1 MKVKHELLPLTSM
14 RFFLAAWVVIYH
26 QTFGEP
32 LSPEFLGTLPTPVY
46 DLLRTGYIAVG
57 VFFVLSG
64 FVLALNYSLAESWS
78 KRSFLSFAIARLSRI
93 YPVYV
98 LGMLLVT
105 PVILG
110 PQLFPFSP
118 FGVARKLFSGTL
130 NLLMVQAWLP
140 QAALTWNS
148 PGWSLSD
155 EAFFYA
161 CFPVLG
167 LWLWRIR
174 GIRKCLGM
182 LAVLWAA
189 ELALPMAAVLL
200 PFAGF
205 GDLPA
210 VAAPSITNLWAGI
223 VKFNPLL
230 QLPLFCSGILT
241 ARIFLLLK
249 DSRLQNRG
257 HWLYVPGILCGA
269 VVIFSAHRIPYPL
282 LHNGLLL
289 PSYFAV
295 ILGFGLNGGILAKLL
310 SHRVVV
316 FLGKAS
322 YSQYILQY
330 PARLLFVYL
339 TRNRIAG
346 VPGVT
351 LQFMLLLLMSSL
363 AYRFLEEP
371 AHQFLRKIGRSWV
384 DGSPSPPRQSVA
396 VG

>member
-1 MKVKHELLPLTSM
+1 MGYKRMKVKHELLPLTSM
-14 RFFLAAWVVIYH
+14 RFFLAAWVVLFH
-26 QTFGEP
+26 QTDWQP
-32 LSPEFLGTLPTPVY
+32 LSPAFLRILPAAIY
-46 DLLRTGYIAVG
+46 DVLRTGYIAVG

-78 KRSFLSFAIARLSRI
+78 KRSFLSFAVARFSRI

-98 LGMLLVT
+98 LGMFLVS

-110 PQLFPFSP
+110 PELFPFSP
-118 FGVARKLFSGTL
+118 FGLARKLFSGTL

-140 QAALTWNS
+140 QAAVTWNS

-161 CFPVLG
+161 CFPIVG
-167 LWLWRIR
+167 LWLWRMS

-200 PFAGF
+200 PIAGF

-210 VAAPSITNLWAGI
+210 VAAPSNTNLWASI
-223 VKFNPLL
+223 VKYNPLL
-230 QLPLFCSGILT
+230 QLPLFLSGILT

-249 DSRLQNRG
+249 DSRLRNRG
-257 HWLYVPGILCGA
+257 YWLYVPGILCGA
-269 VVIFSAHRIPYPL
+269 VVISNAHRIPYPL

-289 PSYFAV
+289 PSYCAV
-295 ILGFGLNGGILAKLL
+295 ILGFGLNGGMFAKLL

-322 YSQYILQY
+322 YSQYLLQY

-339 TRNRIAG
+339 TRDRIAG
-346 VPGVT
+346 GARGGASIRALAAYVLAGVSLPGGACT
-351 LQFMLLLLMSSL
+351 S
-363 AYRFLEEP
+363 
-371 AHQFLRKIGRSWV
+371 I
-384 DGSPSPPRQSVA
+384 PS
-396 VG
+396 

>member
-14 RFFLAAWVVIYH
+14 RFFLAAWVIVFH
-26 QTFGEP
+26 QTGGPPF
-32 LSPEFLGTLPTPVY
+32 SPAFLRTLPTTVY
-46 DLLRTGYIAVG
+46 DVLLTGYVAVG

-78 KRSFLSFAIARLSRI
+78 KRSLLSFAIARFSRI

-98 LGMLLVT
+98 VGVLLVS

-118 FGVARKLFSGTL
+118 FGLARKLFSGTL
-130 NLLMVQAWLP
+130 NLLMVQAWIP
-140 QAALTWNS
+140 QATLTWNS

-161 CFPVLG
+161 CFPFVG

-189 ELALPMAAVLL
+189 ELALPMAAVLV

-205 GDLPA
+205 GDLTA
-210 VAAPSITNLWAGI
+210 VTAPKITNLWAGI
-223 VKFNPLL
+223 VSFNPLL

-249 DSRLQNRG
+249 GSRLQNKG
-257 HWLYVPGILCGA
+257 YWLYVPGILCGA

-282 LHNGLLL
+282 FHNGLLL
-289 PSYFAV
+289 PSYCAV

-316 FLGKAS
+316 FLGKVS
-322 YSQYILQY
+322 YSLYLLQY
-330 PARLLFVYL
+330 PARLLFDYL
-339 TRNRIAG
+339 TRNRISG
-346 VPGVT
+346 VPGLT

-363 AYRFLEEP
+363 AYRFVEEP
-371 AHQFLRKIGRSWV
+371 AHQFLRKMGRSWV
-384 DGSPSPPRQSVA
+384 DRSSSPSRQSMVI
-396 VG
+396 G